1 MHTKPTSDSFDPVL
15 WAISAALS
23 GALLYLVLFG

>member
-1 MHTKPTSDSFDPVL
+1 MHTKPTGDSFDLML

-23 GALLYLVLFG
+23 GALLYLVLLG